1 MNAAKRLKLVQVA
14 KRKLAL
20 SDEAYR
26 DILKRCA
33 GVDSAKQLDDAGFG
47 KVMDEFRRLG
57 FVSFAKARAFDRSDL
72 SGKAS
77 AGQIN
82 LIKSLWLECTGDG
95 TEEGLDAFIRN
106 KFKGIDALRFADH
119 SHAVKII
126 GALSGW
132 KASKQAKAIKEA
144 HSAP

>member
-1 MNAAKRLKLVQVA
+1 MNSSKRHKLLQLGR
-14 KRKLAL
+14 KRLAL

-33 GVDSAKQLDDAGFG
+33 GVDSAKHIENAGFA

-57 FVSFAKARAFDRSDL
+57 FVSFARARAFDRGDL

-77 AGQIN
+77 AGQVN
-82 LIKSLWLECTGDG
+82 MIKSLWLECTGDG
-95 TEEGLDAFIRN
+95 DEAALDTFIRN
-106 KFKGIDALRFADH
+106 KFKIDALRFTDH

-126 GALSGW
+126 SALRGW
-132 KASKQAKAIKEA
+132 KASKQAKALREA

>member
-1 MNAAKRLKLVQVA
+1 MNPAKRLQLVQVA
-14 KRKLAL
+14 RKRLAL

-33 GVDSAKQLDDAGFG
+33 GVGSATQLDGAGFG

-57 FVSFAKARAFDRSDL
+57 FVSFARAKAYDRSDL

-82 LIKSLWLECTGDG
+82 MIKALWLECTG
-95 TEEGLDAFIRN
+95 EVNEAALDTFIRN
-106 KFKGIDALRFADH
+106 KFKIDALRFADH

-126 GALSGW
+126 GALRGW
-132 KASKQAKAIKEA
+132 KASKQAKAMKDA
-144 HSAP
+144 HSAS